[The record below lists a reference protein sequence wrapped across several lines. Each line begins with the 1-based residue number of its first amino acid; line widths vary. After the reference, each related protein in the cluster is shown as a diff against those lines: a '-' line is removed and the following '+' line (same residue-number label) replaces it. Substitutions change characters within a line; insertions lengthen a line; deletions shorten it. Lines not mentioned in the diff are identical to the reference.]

1 MLSLLKISQY
11 NGCRIRKLDFDLSAN
26 DMFYFVNLMFRNM
39 GFNPYKLQESSLDDV
54 KNKFKELKQKR
65 DELKE
70 VQYGFQDRL

>member
-1 MLSLLKISQY
+1 
-11 NGCRIRKLDFDLSAN
+11 
-26 DMFYFVNLMFRNM
+26 MFYFVNLMFRNM

-70 VQYGFQDRL
+70 VQYGFQDGH